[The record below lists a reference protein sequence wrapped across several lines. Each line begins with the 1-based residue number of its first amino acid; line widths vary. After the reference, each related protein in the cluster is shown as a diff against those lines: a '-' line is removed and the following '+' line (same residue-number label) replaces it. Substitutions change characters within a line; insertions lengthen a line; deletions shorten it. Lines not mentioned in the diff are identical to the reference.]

1 MQFEATCQGS
11 GTVQDL
17 LNSLEK
23 LAARMVQYPDGYTMR
38 KQFLVA
44 LREPLCCEVLLQGH
58 TAEFSHGAEL
68 ALAAERI
75 ENAMRYDMGTR
86 HPDALNSNTAA
97 QARPIPARV
106 WTSTTVRPYPNQG
119 IRPREAVGRSPPVNT
134 QVKSFACF
142 PVDNGTPLLS
152 VVSL

>member
-1 MQFEATCQGS
+1 MQFEATHQGS

-23 LAARMVQYPDGYTMR
+23 LAACMVQYPDGYTMC
-38 KQFLVA
+38 KWFLAA
-44 LREPLCCEVLLQGH
+44 LREPLRREVLLQGH

-97 QARPIPARV
+97 QARLIPTRV
-106 WTSTTVRPYPNQG
+106 RTSTMVQPYP
-119 IRPREAVGRSPPVNT
+119 
-134 QVKSFACF
+134 
-142 PVDNGTPLLS
+142 
-152 VVSL
+152 